1 MFEVAWFSTKLLLK
15 GKLLRNYDYFFRQIT
30 IAITVGLL
38 ILVVIE
44 KLSANTLLTIILS
57 SLIIGMAM
65 PFLLKDVKLQ

>member
-30 IAITVGLL
+30 IAIAVGLL

>member
-30 IAITVGLL
+30 IAIAVGLL

-44 KLSANTLLTIILS
+44 KIGANTLLTIILS

>member
-30 IAITVGLL
+30 IAIAVGLL

-57 SLIIGMAM
+57 SLIIGIAM

>member
-15 GKLLRNYDYFFRQIT
+15 GKLLRNYDYFLRQIT
-30 IAITVGLL
+30 IAIAVGLL

-44 KLSANTLLTIILS
+44 KLSSNTLLTIILS

-65 PFLLKDVKLQ
+65 PFMLKDVKLQ